1 MDDTDHRIAGLLQIN
16 GRRSSAEIA
25 EAVGLS
31 VSSANERVRRLS
43 GLGIIKAWRAVLD
56 AERVGA
62 GLCGFVLIDMSF
74 EGEEEA
80 KRAIAACPEVQ
91 ELHHISGAHSYL
103 MKFRV
108 ADTGKLQAFLQERIK
123 PLKAVERTETLIVLE
138 TVKETSEV
146 LIAEP
151 AGRKA

>member
-1 MDDTDHRIAGLLQIN
+1 MDQIDKKIADLLQVN

-25 EAVGLS
+25 EEVGLS

-43 GLGIIKAWRAVLD
+43 GQGIVKAWRAVLD

-62 GLCGFVLIDMSF
+62 KLCGFVLIDMSY

-80 KRAIAACPEVQ
+80 KQAIAACPEVQ

-108 ADTGKLQAFLQERIK
+108 ADTGKLQRFLQDKVK
-123 PLKAVERTETLIVLE
+123 PLKAVQRTETLIVLE
-138 TVKETSEV
+138 TAKETSAV
-146 LIAEP
+146 VIAEP
-151 AGRKA
+151 GERGS